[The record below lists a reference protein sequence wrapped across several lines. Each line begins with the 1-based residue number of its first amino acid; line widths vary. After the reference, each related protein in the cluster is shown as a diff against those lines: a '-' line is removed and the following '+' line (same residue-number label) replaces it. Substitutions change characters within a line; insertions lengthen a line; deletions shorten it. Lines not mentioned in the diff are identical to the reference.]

1 MKEYC
6 SCCPLFSL
14 LCFSS
19 LRCSFLAY
27 FEQLWQKAMKLQS
40 LVLHE
45 FELPKA
51 LPGTIYSSPSFLDCF
66 GDKKFIKT
74 PKLNTIWL
82 ELIARVLNMLIGLK
96 GNKYYSKVF
105 KRVNYKLSNNIFWVV
120 ISGSPTTINLLSCS
134 ELNLL
139 IKMVIF
145 PYDLCISTFWNDFF
159 LVLHDVWIFSL
170 ILLHFCYCL
179 MFGFILPFGI
189 VWKFKI

>member
-1 MKEYC
+1 MWKNTAAAI
-6 SCCPLFSL
+6 
-14 LCFSS
+14 LCFLYSVFPLSIVLSLHTLNDFGKRLWSS
-19 LRCSFLAY
+19 KAWFFMNLSF
-27 FEQLWQKAMKLQS
+27 QKLCQ
-40 LVLHE
+40 
-45 FELPKA
+45 ELYTA
-51 LPGTIYSSPSFLDCF
+51 LPHSWIALV
-66 GDKKFIKT
+66 IKNLS
-74 PKLNTIWL
+74 KLNTIWL